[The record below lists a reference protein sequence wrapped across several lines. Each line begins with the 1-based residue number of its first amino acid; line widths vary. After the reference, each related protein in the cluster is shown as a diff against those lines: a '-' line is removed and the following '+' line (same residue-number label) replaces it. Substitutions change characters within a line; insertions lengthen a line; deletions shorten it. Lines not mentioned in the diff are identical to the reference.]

1 MLVDRFIGIEH
12 LGYDENELNK
22 ILFFLKN
29 IKDLTE
35 DEIGGSI
42 TVAVNGDWGSGKT
55 SYLKIAESFFR
66 DYLGY
71 PVLFFE
77 AWKFQNDTDYFLS
90 LIYELRQLP
99 IKNRFVK
106 TALTKLF
113 KSVSTGIAISSKVFA
128 KVDFKDVKDFIKHY
142 EELTYEGYSK
152 HRDET
157 DKLRKIIKGILDR
170 DRDILILEKGVN
182 HYNQYLWKALFKD
195 ESLENLKSEFESI
208 AKENKTHPLV
218 DYYNQNIDKKLS
230 NIEEFFEINPIY
242 EKKELVP
249 SHDKLVLIIDD
260 LDRLI
265 PRKAFKMIETLRF
278 YFDIEDVIVLMGVN
292 DRVIEKYINKIYHLN
307 DEDISDKFLEKI
319 FQHSFRLQTSEINN
333 IHLRAIRNKNEK
345 NTFKTASEGFSFNH
359 RKWIKILNRTF
370 EKKHSKQVKNFDC
383 LDILEAILDEMFPEY
398 DFSKREYP
406 KIHKVELL
414 CNNLNG
420 KGISGISKDEASIL
434 SETIERMKKDRTF
447 TRYSEELLKFICE
460 RFNECKKQPER
471 DEKI

>member
-1 MLVDRFIGIEH
+1 MLLVDRFIGVE
-12 LGYDENELNK
+12 LLQYDEYELNK

-29 IKDLTE
+29 IKDLTD

-55 SYLKIAESFFR
+55 SYLKIAESFYR

-106 TALTKLF
+106 TALTKFF
-113 KSVSTGIAISSKVFA
+113 KSVSTGIAISGKVFA
-128 KVDFKDVKDFIKHY
+128 KVDFKDAKEFMKLY

-157 DKLRKIIKGILDR
+157 GKLREIIKGILNSD
-170 DRDILILEKGVN
+170 ILEKGIN

-195 ESLENLKSEFESI
+195 ESLDSIISEFESI
-208 AKENKTHPLV
+208 IRNS
-218 DYYNQNIDKKLS
+218 KKLS
-230 NIEEFFEINPIY
+230 SIKKFYKIKPIY
-242 EKKELVP
+242 KKEELIP
-249 SHDKLVLIIDD
+249 SNKKLVLIIDD

-292 DRVIEKYINKIYHLN
+292 DKVIERYINKIYHLN
-307 DEDISDKFLEKI
+307 DDDISDKFLEKI
-319 FQHSFRLQTSEINN
+319 FQHSFKLQNSKINE
-333 IHLRAIRNKNEK
+333 IHLRNCGIV
-345 NTFKTASEGFSFNH
+345 
-359 RKWIKILNRTF
+359 IL
-370 EKKHSKQVKNFDC
+370 KKF
-383 LDILEAILDEMFPEY
+383 
-398 DFSKREYP
+398 
-406 KIHKVELL
+406 
-414 CNNLNG
+414 
-420 KGISGISKDEASIL
+420 
-434 SETIERMKKDRTF
+434 
-447 TRYSEELLKFICE
+447 
-460 RFNECKKQPER
+460 
-471 DEKI
+471 